1 MKDKGVNM
9 TTKAEL
15 QKENEML
22 REVAGHG
29 TMIQNCK
36 FTGSA
41 TDAQC
46 EAVKEIAIALQ
57 HACKALRGEPA
68 LFVGTA
74 ATRGQPE

>member
-1 MKDKGVNM
+1 M

-15 QKENEML
+15 EKENELL

-29 TMIQNCK
+29 TMIKDCHL
-36 FTGSA
+36 TGSA

-57 HACKALRGEPA
+57 YAAKALN
-68 LFVGTA
+68 GTPLIQIGDN
-74 ATRGQPE
+74 TGGSD